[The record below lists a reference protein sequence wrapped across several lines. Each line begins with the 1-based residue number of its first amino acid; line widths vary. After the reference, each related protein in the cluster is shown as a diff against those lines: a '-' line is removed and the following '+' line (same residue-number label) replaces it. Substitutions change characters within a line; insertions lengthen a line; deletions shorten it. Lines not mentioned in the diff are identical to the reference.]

1 MDREKESENSCG
13 IQKRKH
19 FYKPVD
25 FSQSIGPSVCPI
37 SSFHP
42 RFPGGPRLKD
52 AKHRLPIPLGK
63 TFPCQRVGINTPL
76 PIPPLITKGG
86 EGRGGEGENFSRS
99 RKTEPALG
107 NWPKLPRSS
116 RQIVIPPYVNVRIR
130 LGSDHPKKRQ
140 LPTIYLIRRYRAENG
155 TNFSF
160 LINYKR
166 SSLLFTL

>member
-1 MDREKESENSCG
+1 MSNFLVPSAIPWRPTPKRRKTSATDTARENVSLPTCG
-13 IQKRKH
+13 DQYSAPH
-19 FYKPVD
+19 
-25 FSQSIGPSVCPI
+25 SPS
-37 SSFHP
+37 
-42 RFPGGPRLKD
+42 
-52 AKHRLPIPLGK
+52 
-63 TFPCQRVGINTPL
+63 NNE
-76 PIPPLITKGG
+76 GG